1 MKRQPY
7 SFPQGYGL
15 GLMVEIF
22 CGIMS
27 GSAWGPSVRKWKIQ
41 NQVEQQV
48 MEKMLMMMQ
57 VANLGQC
64 FVAIDPAAFTDA
76 FPERLQVNL
85 SFRHFHLVSG
95 HLALFTW
102 SFVVLQY
109 SPGLLPSCHPH
120 LTSCQSL
127 IDTCR
132 DLPPLDPELPVIVPG
147 DRSGEGGTGR
157 KSQGSRG
164 EE

>member
-1 MKRQPY
+1 M
-7 SFPQGYGL
+7 

-41 NQVEQQV
+41 DQVEQQA
-48 MEKMLMMMQ
+48 MEEMCRVLQ

-85 SFRHFHLVSG
+85 S
-95 HLALFTW
+95 
-102 SFVVLQY
+102 
-109 SPGLLPSCHPH
+109 SCHLH
-120 LTSCQSL
+120 MQTV
-127 IDTCR
+127 T
-132 DLPPLDPELPVIVPG
+132 PV
-147 DRSGEGGTGR
+147 
-157 KSQGSRG
+157 
-164 EE
+164 